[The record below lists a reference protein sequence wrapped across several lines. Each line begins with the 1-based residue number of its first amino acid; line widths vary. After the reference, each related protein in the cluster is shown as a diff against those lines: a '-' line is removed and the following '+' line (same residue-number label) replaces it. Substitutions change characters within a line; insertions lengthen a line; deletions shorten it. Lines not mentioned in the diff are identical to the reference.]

1 LVHSRRRNL
10 CPNGR
15 FTEKDR
21 HRLAPETFRSRVEP
35 NPNGR
40 GKVLSLSALGILVQA
55 NYRLLIFGG
64 LLAPEGVV
72 RSGKQVPALG
82 CETIAAAARQ
92 RTCDLVQQTQLFVQD
107 PAHSLPTTR
116 FGT

>member
-1 LVHSRRRNL
+1 
-10 CPNGR
+10 
-15 FTEKDR
+15 
-21 HRLAPETFRSRVEP
+21 
-35 NPNGR
+35 
-40 GKVLSLSALGILVQA
+40 LVQA